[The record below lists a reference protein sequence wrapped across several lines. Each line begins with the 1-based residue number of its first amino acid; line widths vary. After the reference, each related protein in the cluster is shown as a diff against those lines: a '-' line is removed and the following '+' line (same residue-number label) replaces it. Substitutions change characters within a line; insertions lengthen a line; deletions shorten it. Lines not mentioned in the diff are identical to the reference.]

1 MNITQLK
8 LETVTPMF
16 LRGYDNSSLELRPPS
31 FKALFRYWW
40 RAAVMEM
47 DIDNLRKREGC
58 LFGNTKGRSP
68 LSIRISG
75 IASLQSDKYA
85 PLPHK
90 HGGFTNQAYS
100 PNGNFNI
107 TLMAPELCEYE
118 KIAELGVLLG
128 GVGNRSRR
136 GFGSIRYQNWSFQ
149 NVNELQQKV
158 YQTLDEISPG
168 QFQACNHK
176 IQNSTV
182 NLSDYP
188 VIQAIYFGQNLSD
201 NVDSLLRQI
210 GQATHK
216 YSDNALGSINPRM
229 ASPIHVR
236 IQKVNGQFVPI
247 ATQLNSVF
255 PNNAAPHN
263 YEQIQQDF
271 INAVITI
278 GTHND

>member
-1 MNITQLK
+1 MNSTQLN

-16 LRGYDNSSLELRPPS
+16 LRGFDNENLELRPPA

-40 RAAVMEM
+40 RAAVIET
-47 DIDNLRKREGC
+47 DIDKLRKREGC

-68 LSIRISG
+68 LSIRIFGNGPSPQSG
-75 IASLQSDKYA
+75 KYA
-85 PLPHK
+85 PLPHRL
-90 HGGFTNQAYS
+90 GGFTSRAYN
-100 PNGNFNI
+100 PGGPFKL
-107 TLMAPELCEYE
+107 TLMAPELGVYE

-149 NVNELQQKV
+149 DVDELQKKV

-168 QFQACNHK
+168 RFQTCNHE

-182 NLSDYP
+182 VELPDYP
-188 VIQAIYFGQNLSD
+188 VIQAIYFGQNLSN
-201 NVDSLLRQI
+201 NVNSLLRQI
-210 GQATHK
+210 GQATHEH
-216 YSDNALGSINPRM
+216 SHNALGGINPRM

-236 IQKVNGQFVPI
+236 IQKVNDRFVPI

-255 PNNAAPHN
+255 PNNTAPHN
-263 YEQIQQDF
+263 YDQIQQDF
-271 INAVITI
+271 INAVIA
-278 GTHND
+278 